1 MQSYNMNSFN
11 NMVSGISIMSN
22 GFWLNILGRV
32 EFTLKQIIHDVLQA
46 TATTEGEVYF
56 SFWSIRTKSFN
67 TKTSISIQI
76 VYCIRHWN
84 RKKAKRKLSHFC
96 IKICFCFYLLIVT
109 NLASKASSKICLFLF
124 ASSWFNSLVLN
135 TVLPFAVCHSHS
147 LYGNKGSQYVCI
159 CSSVCFFVFSK

>member
-11 NMVSGISIMSN
+11 NMVSGIFIMSN

-84 RKKAKRKLSHFC
+84 QKKAKRKLSHFC
-96 IKICFCFYLLIVT
+96 IKICFCSYLLIVAIARHRQKYFCFC
-109 NLASKASSKICLFLF
+109 LLFLDF
-124 ASSWFNSLVLN
+124 THWF
-135 TVLPFAVCHSHS
+135 
-147 LYGNKGSQYVCI
+147 
-159 CSSVCFFVFSK
+159 